1 MDRCARIREDVWRGS
16 ASALELPRA
25 APCAPSPRRRPVRF
39 APLGEGDAEAPELQ
53 GLSSRGIALG
63 STGETFGKKPNTE
76 SAQKIPLE
84 LRTKTS

>member
-1 MDRCARIREDVWRGS
+1 MDRCVRTREDVWRGS
-16 ASALELPRA
+16 ASALELPGA

-53 GLSSRGIALG
+53 GLTSRGIALG
-63 STGETFGKKPNTE
+63 SRGETFGKKPNTE

-84 LRTKTS
+84 LRANTL